1 MKNLY
6 VSDLDG
12 TLLNSNEEITPFSIN
27 NLNKLIKEGLNFTI
41 ATARTPA
48 TVMDIIKNLDIKL
61 PLILMNG
68 VVIYDKSK
76 EEYIDIKEFD
86 NETAFSVLDVL
97 DKKCKNYLLYT
108 IKNNHMYVY
117 YKEFFNEAE
126 IDFYNGR
133 KDKRLKTFVK
143 TNDYRKSVEDSKII
157 NIVAMDKEESIEKI
171 NSQLKD
177 IENIKNITVN
187 HYTDIYNPSWCFM
200 EIYSSKASKAKGIE
214 FVSDYLECKNLITFG
229 DNLNDI
235 PMFLISDRCYA
246 MENAD
251 ERLKK
256 ISTKVI
262 GNNNDDA
269 VVKFL
274 LEDTQSV

>member
-12 TLLNSNEEITPFSIN
+12 TLLTSNEKISKFSKN

-48 TVMDIIKNLDIKL
+48 TVIDIVSDVNIKL

-68 VVIYDKSK
+68 VVIYNKDKR
-76 EEYIDIKEFD
+76 EYIDIKDIEEKTVND
-86 NETAFSVLDVL
+86 ILDIL
-97 DKKCKNYLLYT
+97 DEECKNFLLYT
-108 IKNNHMYVY
+108 IKDNHMYVY
-117 YKEFFNEAE
+117 YKEFINEAE
-126 IDFYNGR
+126 INFYNGR
-133 KDKRLKTFVK
+133 KDKKLKTFIK
-143 TNDYRKSVEDSKII
+143 TKDYRKDIKDSKII
-157 NIVAMDKEESIEKI
+157 NIVVIDKKESIENINSKI
-171 NSQLKD
+171 N
-177 IENIKNITVN
+177 NINDITVN
-187 HYTDIYNPSWCFM
+187 YYRDIYNNPWYFM
-200 EIYSSKASKAKGIE
+200 EIYSYKASKANGIK
-214 FVSDYLECKNLITFG
+214 FVSKYLKSDNIITFG

-246 MENAD
+246 MENGDA
-251 ERLKK
+251 RLKK
-256 ISTKVI
+256 IATSII

-274 LEDTQSV
+274 LNDK